1 MKKKP
6 VIGTMAVGLI
16 GYWPQFPGM
25 KEYLTE
31 KHEELTAKIGEE
43 AEIID
48 AGMVDTIEKSREAGR
63 KFQAADVDIVFC
75 QPMTYATSDNMVPAV
90 KDLNVPVILFN
101 IQEEKSLDFPNVR
114 NLDDWLGHGCT
125 CAGLPELSAMLRR
138 YEKTYDIVTGYLH
151 GDEMVDEA
159 IERWVKAAAVRRKLK
174 TTNAGLLGRQYLG
187 MMDLYVDE
195 NAVMKQF
202 GMMTRFLMWEDVIA
216 LSEQV
221 TEAEKADYIEKLRKT
236 FEIPET
242 VSEEEIDNI
251 AVMYGGYLKL
261 VQDNRLSILSNHFEK
276 QMVGKEVDL
285 MAALNPAHTML
296 IADGVACTVEG
307 DIKGAIAMSILKGMG
322 GNANLT
328 ELYSMDFHDDTC
340 IIGHSGASDPDIADV
355 KPILK
360 TTNVFH
366 GKSGKGFTTQ
376 AIPRKGAITMLALTM
391 EADGTFKMVAAEGTV
406 VEGEILNLGDTNCR
420 VKFPIP
426 MREFVNR
433 WSMEG
438 PSHHGVMGT
447 GAHVKDLEAAAKV
460 LGVKLEVITRL

>member
-1 MKKKP
+1 MKHKP

-25 KEYLTE
+25 KEYLTQKHNELLE
-31 KHEELTAKIGEE
+31 KIDKE

-48 AGMVDTIEKSREAGR
+48 AGMIDTIEKSREAGR

-75 QPMTYATSDNMVPAV
+75 QAMTYATSDNLIPAV
-90 KDLNVPVILFN
+90 RDLEVPVILFN
-101 IQEEKSLDFPNVR
+101 VQEEKSLDFSKVKK
-114 NLDDWLGHGCT
+114 LDDWLGHGCT

-138 YEKTYDIVTGYLH
+138 YGKCYDIVTGYLN
-151 GDEMVDEA
+151 GDIVMEQAV
-159 IERWVKAAAVRRKLK
+159 ERWVKAAGLRRKLK

-187 MMDLYVDE
+187 MMDLYLDE

-202 GMMTRFLMWEDVIA
+202 GIMTRFLMWEDVVQ

-221 TEAEKADYIEKLRKT
+221 TEEEKIRYIDKLESI
-236 FEIPET
+236 FNIPDT
-242 VSEEEIDNI
+242 VSREEIENI
-251 AVMYGGYLKL
+251 AVMYGGYL
-261 VQDNRLSILSNHFEK
+261 RLARQNHLSLLANHFEK
-276 QMVGKEVDL
+276 QMVGREVDL

-296 IADGVACTVEG
+296 IHDGLACTVEG
-307 DIKGAIAMSILKGMG
+307 DIKGAIAMTILKCMG

-328 ELYSMDFHDDTC
+328 ELYSMDFNDDTC
-340 IIGHSGASDPDIADV
+340 IIGHSGASDPCISDE
-355 KPILK
+355 KPVLK

-366 GKSGKGFTTQ
+366 GKSGRGFTTQ
-376 AIPRKGAITMLALTM
+376 AVPRKGAITMLALTM
-391 EADGTFKMVAAEGTV
+391 EEDGAFKMVAAEGEV
-406 VEGEILNLGDTNCR
+406 VEGGILNLGDTNCR
-420 VKFPIP
+420 VKFPVP

-447 GAHVKDLEAAAKV
+447 GAHADDLEAAAKV
-460 LGVKLEVITRL
+460 LGVKIEIITRL